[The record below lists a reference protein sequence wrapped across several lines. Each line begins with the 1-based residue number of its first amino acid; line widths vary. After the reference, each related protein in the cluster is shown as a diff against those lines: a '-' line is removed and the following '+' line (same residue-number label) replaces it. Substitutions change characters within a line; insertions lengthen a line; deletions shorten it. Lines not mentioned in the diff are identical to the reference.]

1 LSGPVLRPILAL
13 VAFLDLAPLLVLLA
27 YVAGFAAVSAFG
39 CLLDIQLAGA
49 TRAAFGNL
57 S

>member
-1 LSGPVLRPILAL
+1 MLRLLLAL
-13 VAFLDLAPLLVLLA
+13 IAFIDHAPLLVLLA
-27 YVAGFAAVSAFG
+27 YVAGFAAVGAFG
-39 CLLDIQLAGA
+39 CLLDIQPAAA